1 MQDKK
6 AGVVVVW
13 RYHAYLTHD
22 VEPVEEER
30 EWLDTETANLKQ
42 VDLNAY
48 FLVNGTPSQDGV
60 FEQRKLTEQLYANA
74 MACWEE
80 PGEKDNTLDKRA

>member
-1 MQDKK
+1 MQDKE

-13 RYHAYLTHD
+13 RYNAYLTHD
-22 VEPVEEER
+22 VEPVEEKR
-30 EWLDTETANLKQ
+30 EWLDAETANLKQ

-48 FLVNGTPSQDGV
+48 FLVNGTPGQDEA

-74 MACWEE
+74 LANWEE
-80 PGEKDNTLDKRA
+80 DGERDNTLDKRA